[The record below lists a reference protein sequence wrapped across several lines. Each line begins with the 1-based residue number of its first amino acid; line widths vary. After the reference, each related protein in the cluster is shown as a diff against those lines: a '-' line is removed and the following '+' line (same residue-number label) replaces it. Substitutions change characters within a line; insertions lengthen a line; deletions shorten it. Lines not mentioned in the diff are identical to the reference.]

1 MTIATEIHISS
12 AVVHCKPE
20 IMNAVIKQINDLDN
34 TSVEAQDKKGK
45 LVVLLETESERSIL
59 DNLTAI
65 NGFNGVLGTHLVY
78 HQID

>member
-1 MTIATEIHISS
+1 MTVSAETHISS
-12 AVVHCKPE
+12 AVVHCRPE
-20 IMNAVIKQINDLDN
+20 IMNTVITQINDLN
-34 TSVEAQDKKGK
+34 HTSVEAQDDRGK

-59 DNLTAI
+59 DNLTTI